1 MATVYIAPSA
11 QGTGDGTSAAN
22 AYAYSSL
29 SSAESDAGSGG
40 TIFFT
45 DGDYSFTTN
54 PTWGSNG
61 VTYKSLNRFGAKII
75 GSSSIRTLVIGGTGN
90 TVAVTVSSFLFED
103 FVFDFDP
110 PQDTSIIQTL
120 EYCKTTHTTSTSS
133 VLINGQSG
141 SSDRGLI
148 NFCEFNFK
156 PSGTSFGSSTSNYTY
171 KNSSFF
177 FDLSATSGIVDPS
190 TGALFSNNCI
200 YSSNDNT
207 KWAHP
212 LVSKATNCC
221 FHNMGS
227 TNSSGGTD
235 NIFVDPVFVDP
246 GSDLRLRST
255 SPCIGAATVS

>member
-1 MATVYIAPSA
+1 MADVYIKP
-11 QGTGDGTSAAN
+11 GTGTGTGTASDP
-22 AYAYSSL
+22 YFYSQL
-29 SSAESDAGSGG
+29 SDAETAAGSGG

-54 PTWGSNG
+54 PAWDSNG

-75 GSSSIRTLVIGGTGN
+75 GSGSVRVLGIGGTGN
-90 TVAVTVSSFLFED
+90 TVAVKISSFLFED
-103 FVFDFDP
+103 FVFDFNP

-120 EYCKTTHTTSTSS
+120 EYCKATHTTSTSS

-141 SSDRGLI
+141 SSDRALI
-148 NFCEFNFK
+148 NFCEFSFK

-177 FDLSATSGIVDPS
+177 FDLSATSGMNDPGTS
-190 TGALFSNNCI
+190 AVISNNCI
-200 YSSNDNT
+200 YSSNDNS
-207 KWAHP
+207 KWSHSLATN
-212 LVSKATNCC
+212 ATNCC

-246 GSDLRLRST
+246 GSDLRLRPT
-255 SPCIGAATVS
+255 SPCIGAGTAS

>member
-1 MATVYIAPSA
+1 MATVYIKP
-11 QGTGDGTSAAN
+11 GTGTGTGTASDP
-22 AYAYSSL
+22 YFYSQL
-29 SSAESDAGSGG
+29 SDAETAAGSGG

-54 PTWGSNG
+54 PAWDSNG

-75 GSSSIRTLVIGGTGN
+75 GSGSVRVLGIGGTGN
-90 TVAVTVSSFLFED
+90 TVAVKISSFLFED
-103 FVFDFDP
+103 FVFDFNP

-120 EYCKTTHTTSTSS
+120 EYCKATHTTSTSS
-133 VLINGQSG
+133 NLITGQSG
-141 SSDRGLI
+141 GSDRALI

-156 PSGTSFGSSTSNYTY
+156 PSSSIFGSSTSNYTY

-177 FDLSATSGIVDPS
+177 FDLSATSGMSDPG
-190 TGALFSNNCI
+190 TGVITSNNCI
-200 YSSNDNT
+200 YSSNDNS
-207 KWAHP
+207 KWSHT
-212 LVSKATNCC
+212 LVTNATNCC

-246 GSDLRLRST
+246 GSDLRLRPS
-255 SPCIGAATVS
+255 SPCIGAGPAS